1 MVRSTCKPGDK
12 LKEGRRSFTIF
23 YERLERRP
31 TGSLTTA
38 VVEGSTK
45 IGAVF
50 GHTFEP
56 DSIKESRAYDNETS
70 PRAQFRMRR
79 DSVITER

>member
-38 VVEGSTK
+38 VKRRGIDENRGR
-45 IGAVF
+45 F
-50 GHTFEP
+50 RPHF
-56 DSIKESRAYDNETS
+56 RARFDQGK
-70 PRAQFRMRR
+70 PGL
-79 DSVITER
+79 